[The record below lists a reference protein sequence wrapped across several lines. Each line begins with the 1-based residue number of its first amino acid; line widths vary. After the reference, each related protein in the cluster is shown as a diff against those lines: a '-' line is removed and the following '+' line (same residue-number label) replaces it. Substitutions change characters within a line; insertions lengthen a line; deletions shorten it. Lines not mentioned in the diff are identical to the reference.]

1 MKLTKIKNEAL
12 HLSVDERAELACLL
26 LESLDEISD
35 KEHELLWVE
44 EVVRRARQID
54 QGIVKLVTA
63 EELEIRIQNLLK

>member
-63 EELEIRIQNLLK
+63 EELENRIQNLLK